1 MKKTPKTKP
10 IPFKIT
16 PQGSL
21 GVLALGDVGVS
32 AWRKSK
38 QQNEEKPK
46 D

>member
-1 MKKTPKTKP
+1 MKNKPKTKA
-10 IPFKIT
+10 ISYKIT

-21 GVLALGDVGVS
+21 GVLALGDVGVT